1 MVEDDLRRLS
11 VDQMT
16 PLDAS
21 AELARLAVEIA
32 EHDQRYYRDDAPR
45 ISDGEYDAL
54 RQRNAAIENNFPN
67 LKRKDSPSDR
77 VGATPATGFGKVK
90 HRRPMLSLDNA
101 FNDDD
106 VYEFVVRVRKFLGLA
121 DGDDVNLVAEPKID
135 GLSAS
140 VLYKKGKFVL
150 GATRGDGETG
160 EDITANLATV
170 VDLPQTLTADDV
182 PEVIEIRGEV
192 YMAKADFQALNEAQ
206 EKAGAKVF
214 ANPRNA
220 AAGSLRQLDVS
231 VTAGRKLRF
240 FAYAWG
246 EADTLPAD
254 TQWGI
259 LQRFEAW
266 GFSLNPLTEDCK
278 DADAALGLY
287 RRIEADRA
295 DLPYDIDGVV
305 YKVDRL
311 DWQERLGMVSRA

>member
-160 EDITANLATV
+160 EDITANL
-170 VDLPQTLTADDV
+170 
-182 PEVIEIRGEV
+182 
-192 YMAKADFQALNEAQ
+192 
-206 EKAGAKVF
+206 
-214 ANPRNA
+214 
-220 AAGSLRQLDVS
+220 
-231 VTAGRKLRF
+231 
-240 FAYAWG
+240 
-246 EADTLPAD
+246 
-254 TQWGI
+254 
-259 LQRFEAW
+259 
-266 GFSLNPLTEDCK
+266 
-278 DADAALGLY
+278 
-287 RRIEADRA
+287 
-295 DLPYDIDGVV
+295 
-305 YKVDRL
+305 
-311 DWQERLGMVSRA
+311 